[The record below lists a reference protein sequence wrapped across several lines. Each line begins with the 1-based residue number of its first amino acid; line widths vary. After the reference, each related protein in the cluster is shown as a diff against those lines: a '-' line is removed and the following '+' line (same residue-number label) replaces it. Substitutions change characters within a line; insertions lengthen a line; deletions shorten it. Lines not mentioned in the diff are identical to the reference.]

1 MKILIAEDDNYYAS
15 YLEYSIKLTGDH
27 EIVKCSDTKSLFK
40 AITENTAVV
49 IMDYNLDHHQSGH
62 ETFSKIRSGYP
73 NSEVVIVSGQ
83 QKVETAVDL
92 MNKGA
97 FDYIVKNEETKNRI
111 VFTINKLSKQLELKT
126 QLDSL
131 KREVSNKYDFR
142 STLISNDQSIEK
154 IYGLID
160 KAASSSISVSIYGK
174 TGTGKEL
181 VAKSIHFNS
190 ARKNKPFVAV
200 NLSAL
205 SETLIESE
213 LFGYEKGAFTG
224 ANERRIGRFEEAN
237 GGTLFLDEISEVSLS
252 IQVKL
257 LRVLQER
264 EITRLGSNTP
274 VPIDCRIICASNKVL
289 AEEVKLGNFRQD
301 LFYRIL
307 GLPIELPE
315 LKYRGNDTLLLAK
328 HFAMDYCRAN
338 DLDLLEFSDS
348 ALHKLK
354 SYSFPGNVRELKSI
368 IDLAC
373 VLSENGIIGEDQIM
387 LSEEISVQNIFESEL
402 SLKEINEKIIRSLLD
417 KYNSNVRLVADKLQI
432 GKSTIYR
439 LLQEDGE
446 NKLSA

>member
-15 YLEYSIKLTGDH
+15 YLEYYIKLTGDH
-27 EIVKCSDTKSLFK
+27 EMLTCSDSKSLFK
-40 AITENTAVV
+40 KLSDSIEVV
-49 IMDYNLDHHQSGH
+49 ILDYNLDHQSGL
-62 ETFSKIRSGYP
+62 ETFSKIRNRYP
-73 NSEVVIVSGQ
+73 NTEVVVVSGQ
-83 QKVETAVDL
+83 QDVETAVDL
-92 MNKGA
+92 LNKGA

-111 VFTINKLSKQLELKT
+111 VFTINKLHKQLELKS

-131 KREVSNKYDFR
+131 KQEVSNKYDFR
-142 STLISNDQSIEK
+142 STLISNDQSFEK
-154 IYGLID
+154 IYSLMD
-160 KAASSSISVSIYGK
+160 KASNSSISVSIYGK

-190 ARKNKPFVAV
+190 ARSNKPFVAV

-205 SETLIESE
+205 TETLIESE

-224 ANERRIGRFEEAN
+224 ATERRIGRFEEAN
-237 GGTLFLDEISEVSLS
+237 GGTLFIDEISEVSLS

-274 VPIDCRIICASNKVL
+274 VPIDCRIICASNKLL
-289 AEEVKLGNFRQD
+289 AEEVALGNFRQD
-301 LFYRIL
+301 LFYRII
-307 GLPIELPE
+307 GLPVELPE
-315 LKYRGNDTLLLAK
+315 LKYRGNDILLLAK
-328 HFAMDYCRAN
+328 HFAMDYCREN
-338 DLDLLEFSDS
+338 ELDPLEFSDS
-348 ALHKLK
+348 ALQKLK

-373 VLSENGIIGEDQIM
+373 VLSDNGTIGEDQIM
-387 LSEEISVQNIFESEL
+387 LSKEKSIQNIFESEL
-402 SLKEINEKIIRSLLD
+402 SLKEINEKIIRSLLE
-417 KYNSNVRLVADKLQI
+417 KYDNNVRLVADKLQI

-439 LLQEDGE
+439 LIQEDGE